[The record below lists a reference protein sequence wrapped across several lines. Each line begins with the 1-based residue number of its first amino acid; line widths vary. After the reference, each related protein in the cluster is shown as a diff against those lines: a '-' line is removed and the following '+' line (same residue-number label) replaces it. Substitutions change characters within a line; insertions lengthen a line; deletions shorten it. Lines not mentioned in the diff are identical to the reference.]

1 MAVGL
6 TDRCNSLP
14 IDSGERS
21 SVSEPDE
28 VSSSTPGRAGLPKVG
43 EEGRDSRSDR
53 SVSGLPITS
62 ESATVSS
69 IVSSIACF
77 SLSSVGI

>member
-1 MAVGL
+1 MPVGL

-28 VSSSTPGRAGLPKVG
+28 VSSTPGRAGLPKVG